1 MESKAAILYF
11 SRMLFFIASSTLW
24 SQKAAPVANTDN
36 YVGSLNNDLIISAV
50 NGLLNNDTDA
60 NGVGSLSVITTPI
73 SNPTHGSV
81 VVNADGSFTFT
92 PNLDFV
98 GADSFEYRV
107 CDDGSPNNI
116 ISQFD
121 FNSTPLTTATIGPN
135 AISINTNAVQTAC
148 GLRIPSASGGSTTGL
163 DVVVPNTGGIFNF
176 TSFKLDFEYRDQE
189 GVADIVSGG
198 NFRVYHIGAN
208 TLGITLNLING
219 STNLP
224 LTITQNLGNF
234 LPSSASA
241 TYSIAYNSLNGT
253 ISYTLNGTT
262 TNFTVAPPFSPLR
275 TALAS
280 NIIIGQNMDNSGSTL
295 PSLCSMTF
303 TDTSKLC
310 NDGTVNLTFGANV
323 ITNRKITYRVKKD

>member
-11 SRMLFFIASSTLW
+11 LRMLFFIASSTLW
-24 SQKAAPVANTDN
+24 SQKSSPVANTDN
-36 YVGSLNNDLIISAV
+36 YVGSFNNDLVISAV
-50 NGLLNNDTDA
+50 NGVLHNDTDA

-73 SNPTHGSV
+73 SNPTNGSLV
-81 VVNADGSFTFT
+81 LNSDGSFTFA
-92 PNLDFV
+92 PNPGFI
-98 GADSFEYRV
+98 GTDSFEYRV

-135 AISINTNAVQTAC
+135 ATSINTNAVQTAC
-148 GLRIPSASGGSTTGL
+148 GLRIPSTASGGSAGL

-176 TSFKLDFEYRDQE
+176 TSFQLDFEYRDQE
-189 GVADIVSGG
+189 GTADIVSGG

-224 LTITQNLGNF
+224 LTITQSLGNF
-234 LPSSASA
+234 LPNSA

-253 ISYTLNGTT
+253 ISYTANGTT
-262 TNFTVAPPFSPLR
+262 VNYTVAPAFSPLR

-280 NIIIGQNMDNSGSTL
+280 NIIIGQFMDNSGSTL
-295 PSLCSMTF
+295 PSICSMAF
-303 TDTSKLC
+303 TDTSRLC
-310 NDGTVNLTFGANV
+310 DDGTVSLTFGASA
-323 ITNRKITYRVKKD
+323 ITNRKITYRVKKE

>member
-1 MESKAAILYF
+1 MESKSAILYF
-11 SRMLFFIASSTLW
+11 LRMLFFIASSTLW
-24 SQKAAPVANTDN
+24 SQKAAPVANTDS
-36 YVGSLNNDLIISAV
+36 YVGSLNNDLIISVV
-50 NGLLNNDTDA
+50 NGVLNNDTDA

-98 GADSFEYRV
+98 GTDSFEYRV

-148 GLRIPSASGGSTTGL
+148 GLRIPSTASGGTAGL

-176 TSFKLDFEYRDQE
+176 TSFQLDFEYRDQE
-189 GVADIVSGG
+189 GTADIVSGG

-224 LTITQNLGNF
+224 VTITQSLGNF
-234 LPSSASA
+234 LSNSAS
-241 TYSIAYNSLNGT
+241 YSIAYDSVNGS
-253 ISYTLNGTT
+253 IRYTANGSTT
-262 TNFTVAPPFSPLR
+262 VFDVAPPFSPLR

-280 NIIIGQNMDNSGSTL
+280 AITMGEAMDNSGSTL
-295 PSLCSMTF
+295 PSLCSMAF

-310 NDGTVNLTFGANV
+310 DDGTVNLTFGASV
-323 ITNRKITYRVKKD
+323 ITNRKITYRVNKD